1 MNQFVEFL
9 AVGDII
15 TKMKKIEWS
24 DFSKYRSALMGAA
37 MLFVMF
43 FHVTMPKSYMMYGVV
58 RCGNIGVDMFLFLSG
73 IGLWY
78 SWTKQPSLK
87 HFFKRRYL
95 RIYPAWLIMALL
107 FYIPNYLN
115 VAGGGYSPNIGH
127 LMANILF
134 NWSFWRI
141 DDLTFW
147 FIPSIM
153 MLYTVAPFYM
163 ELIRKHPSY
172 RWLLVAVTIVWAVMV
187 QYYPPVHRSVGH
199 VEIFWSRIP
208 IFLLG
213 INCGQWVKEKR
224 TMEGA
229 ALWGVLLLFIL
240 SFMMCIEFENH
251 WRGKFPLFLER
262 MVYIPCCITAMV
274 LLCQAF
280 RYAPKWLLS
289 FLTFIGGISLELYLI
304 HVQFVLKYVNEYHLG
319 YCLTVVLM
327 IAISIPL
334 AWLLSKAVRLIEL
347 RIKD

>member
-1 MNQFVEFL
+1 
-9 AVGDII
+9 
-15 TKMKKIEWS
+15 MKKIEWS

-43 FHVTMPKSYMMYGVV
+43 FHVTMPKSYMMYGV
-58 RCGNIGVDMFLFLSG
+58 

-127 LMANILF
+127 LVANILF

-172 RWLLVAVTIVWAVMV
+172 RWLLVAVAIVWAVMV

-262 MVYIPCCITAMV
+262 MVYIVVPRTHGIYP
-274 LLCQAF
+274 LLHYGYDPALSSLPLCTQV
-280 RYAPKWLLS
+280 APFLPHIHRRNQSGALPHPRAVRTEIRERIPFGLLS
-289 FLTFIGGISLELYLI
+289 DGRVDDCHQHPSRLASIETYFGARRSTFGAASAKDACI
-304 HVQFVLKYVNEYHLG
+304 N
-319 YCLTVVLM
+319 
-327 IAISIPL
+327 L
-334 AWLLSKAVRLIEL
+334 AES
-347 RIKD
+347 

>member
-1 MNQFVEFL
+1 MVR
-9 AVGDII
+9 
-15 TKMKKIEWS
+15 KIEFS
-24 DFSKYRSALMGAA
+24 DFSKYRSELMGAA
-37 MLFVMF
+37 MLFVML
-43 FHVTMPKSYMMYGVV
+43 FHVYMPKSYVMYGVV

-87 HFFKRRYL
+87 HFFWRRYI
-95 RIYPAWLIMALL
+95 RIYPAWLIMAALY
-107 FYIPNYLN
+107 YIPNYLT
-115 VAGGGYSPNIGH
+115 VPGGGYSPNIGH
-127 LMANILF
+127 LIANILI

-153 MLYTVAPFYM
+153 MLYTFAPAYM
-163 ELIRKHPSY
+163 RLIERYPSY
-172 RWLLVAVTIVWAVMV
+172 RWLVVVAMVWAVMV

-224 TMEGA
+224 NMEGA
-229 ALWGVLLLFIL
+229 ALWGILILFIL

-262 MVYIPCCITAMV
+262 MVYIPCSITAMI
-274 LLCQAF
+274 LLCRAYH
-280 RYAPKWLLS
+280 YAPRWLLT
-289 FLTFIGGISLELYLI
+289 FLSFIGGISLELYLI
-304 HVQFVLKYVNEYHLG
+304 HVQFVLRYVKEYHLG
-319 YCLTVVLM
+319 YCLTALLM
-327 IAISIPL
+327 IVISIPL
-334 AWLLSKAVRLIEL
+334 AWVLSKIVSGVIIMFKAQSSKHKVQ
-347 RIKD
+347 